1 MSMDFQAL
9 FREYLS
15 RFAAEVG
22 DVADGAFVKYQGR
35 LIKRLGFE
43 EFAPAVREYHDLVQ
57 RYFDGLERGD
67 TINNIVVKL
76 LRDKAAALVLPP
88 PM

>member
-1 MSMDFQAL
+1 M
-9 FREYLS
+9 
-15 RFAAEVG
+15 RF
-22 DVADGAFVKYQGR
+22 
-35 LIKRLGFE
+35 
-43 EFAPAVREYHDLVQ
+43 LVQ